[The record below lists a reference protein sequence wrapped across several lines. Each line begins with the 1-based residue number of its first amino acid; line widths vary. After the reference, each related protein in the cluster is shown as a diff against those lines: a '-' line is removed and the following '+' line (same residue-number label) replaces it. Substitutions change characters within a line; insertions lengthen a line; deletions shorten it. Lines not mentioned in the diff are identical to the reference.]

1 MPKVALFSR
10 VTAKEG
16 KAEELIAAFRP
27 VFEQVEKEPGTLVY
41 ALHRSRDDPGLFW
54 VCELYADDDAFAA
67 HRGSDAMA
75 AAAPASPQAG
85 PLAPASSAA
94 PHPEPGRNQAEVMLS
109 LRLAG

>member
-16 KAEELIAAFRP
+16 KAEELIAALRP

-41 ALHRSRDDPGLFW
+41 VLHRSRDDPGLFW
-54 VCELYADDDAFAA
+54 VSELYADDDAFAA

-75 AAAPASPQAG
+75 AAAPALGELIAESELIIGEPV
-85 PLAPASSAA
+85 SAKGV
-94 PHPEPGRNQAEVMLS
+94 PT
-109 LRLAG
+109 